1 MLKKRSRLSREAFGK
16 AFKQSR
22 RVKGDGFVLLVS
34 PSPASRA
41 AVVVSKKVAKRA
53 VWRNRIRR
61 VVYDAVAQSGLLAHG
76 LTAIIL
82 VSAPGAVAVDARYV
96 RALREDVVR
105 VCGEVAKR

>member
-22 RVKGDGFVLLVS
+22 RIKGDGFVLLVS
-34 PSPASRA
+34 PSPSSHA

-61 VVYDAVAQSGLLAHG
+61 VVYDAVARSGLLTRGSTVIVLISPPTTGVLCAQ
-76 LTAIIL
+76 
-82 VSAPGAVAVDARYV
+82 YV
-96 RALREDVVR
+96 RTLRESVER